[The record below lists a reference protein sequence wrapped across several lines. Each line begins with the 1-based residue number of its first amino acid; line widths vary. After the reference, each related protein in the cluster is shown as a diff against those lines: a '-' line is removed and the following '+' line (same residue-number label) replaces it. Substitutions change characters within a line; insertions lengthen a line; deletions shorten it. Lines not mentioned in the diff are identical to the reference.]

1 VARVGDRW
9 ILWLGRPPPYVPEVG
24 KRCSGHADRLSYQ
37 TTAAFN
43 YGDLCCWMHSIWPAT
58 SSLSRSLFPNAWLGL
73 TPPAWTPRCR
83 SSPGTH
89 RERVSRP
96 APSRRTDTG
105 QDRPHCLVTQH
116 SRGPTCPRR
125 TALAVSLSTTDLD
138 QLRWTA
144 EAPTPV
150 GLQALPLRRL
160 PWAGSGVWSVL
171 MAGR

>member
-1 VARVGDRW
+1 MCPRWDRGVQSMP
-9 ILWLGRPPPYVPEVG
+9 IVCPIR
-24 KRCSGHADRLSYQ
+24 RQRRS
-37 TTAAFN
+37 N
-43 YGDLCCWMHSIWPAT
+43 YGDLYCWMHSIWPAT
-58 SSLSRSLFPNAWLGL
+58 SSLSRSLFTNAWLGL

-83 SSPGTH
+83 SSPGTQ

-96 APSRRTDTG
+96 APSRRTDTR
-105 QDRPHCLVTQH
+105 QDRPHCLITQH

-150 GLQALPLRRL
+150 DAYGKGGTPLGSVALRSAVFLVRRSRS
-160 PWAGSGVWSVL
+160 ADTDSIQV
-171 MAGR
+171 AA